1 MDFGFIVFILT
12 ALLFILLSVFT
23 FTATSKHENRFFHN
37 HIRQTFY
44 AAFGCE
50 AILIILTILD
60 LSGAAELGGYSGLT
74 AWCAGF
80 GAVILYYGYKK
91 KAAAEIRRYP
101 EFFSPFTDGLSY
113 SGAVRFQFQ
122 FGSSFRRKL
131 SGYGAA
137 R

>member
-80 GAVILYYGYKK
+80 GAVILFITAIRKK
-91 KAAAEIRRYP
+91 LPQKFGDILN
-101 EFFSPFTDGLSY
+101 FFS
-113 SGAVRFQFQ
+113 VH
-122 FGSSFRRKL
+122 
-131 SGYGAA
+131 
-137 R
+137 